1 MGHWNKAQ
9 LNCGTLELGTI
20 QLRDIGIRPGLE
32 IGHFEKNSRWKKL
45 NSRKNSI
52 TQGKNSRSWQI
63 FENEKQFNGQLLTA
77 PDRSENKRHID
88 FYYRIQCVLIQ
99 NSLKFSIEFSRIH
112 PTCNVYFG
120 KNSRL
125 KKTSNLDRNSKLKE
139 KTKKNSRLCK
149 W

>member
-1 MGHWNKAQ
+1 M
-9 LNCGTLELGTI
+9 NCGTLELGTI

-32 IGHFEKNSRWKKL
+32 IGHIEKNSRWKKL

-112 PTCNVYFG
+112 PTCNVSE

-125 KKTSNLDRNSKLKE
+125 KKTSNLERNSKLK
-139 KTKKNSRLCK
+139 KKLNVSANPFGRVAENRSNF
-149 W
+149 